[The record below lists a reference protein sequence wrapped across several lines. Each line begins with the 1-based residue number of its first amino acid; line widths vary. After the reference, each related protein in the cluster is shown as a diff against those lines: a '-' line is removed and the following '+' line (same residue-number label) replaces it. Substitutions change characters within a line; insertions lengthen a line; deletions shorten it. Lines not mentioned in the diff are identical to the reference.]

1 MKNQTNIV
9 NKIKDSYCEKQI
21 TKLDE
26 LKSLDKKV
34 KRPAK
39 IFAYIFGVA
48 GTLILGVGMCF
59 AMKVIGDIMAL
70 GIVVGLIGILI
81 TAINYPIYK
90 QILKKRKRKY
100 SSEIIQLSEEI
111 VAEKN
116 FLFNIEVKAKKYN
129 AFALPHNS
137 PL

>member
-1 MKNQTNIV
+1 MKDQTNIV

-48 GTLILGVGMCF
+48 GTLILGAGMCF

-70 GIVVGLIGILI
+70 GIVIGLIGILI

-90 QILKKRKRKY
+90 QMLKKRKRKY
-100 SSEIIQLSEEI
+100 SSQIIQLSEEI
-111 VAEKN
+111 VAE
-116 FLFNIEVKAKKYN
+116 
-129 AFALPHNS
+129 
-137 PL
+137 